1 MTAEYQTIFH
11 ICTKGFPDRLLFR
24 DREDFIQGVNRTA
37 LSFNGLCSLAAVCLM
52 SNHVHYIAAG
62 DETDA
67 RKAIVKFKK
76 TYGMWLSEKYGEQK
90 VFRRWP
96 HSIFPCTGS
105 DYLKEAVSYVYKNPA
120 GHSETN
126 NPYYYPW
133 SSVNIH
139 FRDTK
144 NACGTKEH
152 SCISFKGMSKE
163 TSCLKQWEKKEILR
177 TKDMILDTW
186 SINPEGM
193 VTFNSFID
201 TSIVESIF
209 RTERSFNYFIQKR
222 DKDISGRSMIRL
234 DMEEEHLCCDAS
246 ALKKAAEIS
255 LARFNTDD
263 IFSLDARKKNEIR
276 LELVIKY
283 GTPDTVADRVFGM
296 SSRTPGIE
304 QY

>member
-1 MTAEYQTIFH
+1 M
-11 ICTKGFPDRLLFR
+11 
-24 DREDFIQGVNRTA
+24 
-37 LSFNGLCSLAAVCLM
+37 
-52 SNHVHYIAAG
+52 
-62 DETDA
+62 
-67 RKAIVKFKK
+67 
-76 TYGMWLSEKYGEQK
+76 
-90 VFRRWP
+90 
-96 HSIFPCTGS
+96 
-105 DYLKEAVSYVYKNPA
+105 
-120 GHSETN
+120 
-126 NPYYYPW
+126 
-133 SSVNIH
+133 
-139 FRDTK
+139 
-144 NACGTKEH
+144 
-152 SCISFKGMSKE
+152 
-163 TSCLKQWEKKEILR
+163 QWEKKEILR
-177 TKDMILDTW
+177 TKDMIPDTW
-186 SINPEGM
+186 SINPDGM

-276 LELVIKY
+276 MELVIKY
-283 GTPDTVADRVFGM
+283 GTPDTVADRVFGI